1 MHPGSKAA
9 RRAIAIWWRGLP
21 MVLAALGNPFIEGDA
36 SAASGRLALTVVDRE
51 TGQPIA
57 CRMHLKNAAGRPY
70 KPKNVPV
77 WHDHFA
83 FPGNITLELPLGE
96 YSFELERGPEY
107 VERSGRFTINRF
119 ADDSQEVDMR
129 RFVDMS
135 SYGWWSGDLDVRRPA
150 RDIELLMLADDLHVV
165 PLVTWW
171 NESDQWGGKPPSEN
185 LLVQFDR
192 DRYYYRM
199 AGGHA
204 RPGATLLFFNLSAPL
219 KLARAAEEHPSPV
232 VFADQA
238 REHPEAWVD
247 VTRPSW
253 WDLPMLVAHDQ
264 VDSIQVA
271 HSGLGRDTVI
281 DDETGMKPRDRAVYP
296 GVQGAGHW
304 SQDVYFH
311 LLNCGLRIPPS
322 AGSGSGVAPN
332 PVGYNRVYVHVD
344 GQLTYEKW
352 WESFRAG
359 RVVVTNGPL
368 LRPAV
373 QGELPGHVFH
383 AEQGAELEF
392 EVGLTLSTREPI
404 SYVELIKNGQIEHS
418 IRFDR
423 YAETGRLP
431 KLAFSQSGWFLV
443 RAVTDLG
450 NTYRFAMT
458 GPYYV
463 EIGYQPRISRRSA
476 QFLLDWTYERA
487 RQIKLDDPAQQRVVL
502 EYHRH
507 ARDFWQQRA
516 RRANA
521 E

>member
-1 MHPGSKAA
+1 
-9 RRAIAIWWRGLP
+9 
-21 MVLAALGNPFIEGDA
+21 
-36 SAASGRLALTVVDRE
+36 
-51 TGQPIA
+51 
-57 CRMHLKNAAGRPY
+57 
-70 KPKNVPV
+70 
-77 WHDHFA
+77 
-83 FPGNITLELPLGE
+83 
-96 YSFELERGPEY
+96 
-107 VERSGRFTINRF
+107 
-119 ADDSQEVDMR
+119 
-129 RFVDMS
+129 
-135 SYGWWSGDLDVRRPA
+135 
-150 RDIELLMLADDLHVV
+150 
-165 PLVTWW
+165 
-171 NESDQWGGKPPSEN
+171 
-185 LLVQFDR
+185 
-192 DRYYYRM
+192 
-199 AGGHA
+199 
-204 RPGATLLFFNLSAPL
+204 
-219 KLARAAEEHPSPV
+219 
-232 VFADQA
+232 
-238 REHPEAWVD
+238 
-247 VTRPSW
+247 
-253 WDLPMLVAHDQ
+253 MLVAHDQ

-304 SQDVYFH
+304 SQDIYFH